1 MAEWFNAAVLKTVYL
16 IGTFVR
22 IKLIPLEKAIFSMC
36 VILFCYQLDNIIVY
50 IVFDIIYLITLL
62 IINLLYTLYKNIRVH
77 VR

>member
-1 MAEWFNAAVLKTVYL
+1 
-16 IGTFVR
+16 
-22 IKLIPLEKAIFSMC
+22 MC